1 MTSSTS
7 AYLLPEPSSSLLGAK
22 SILIKQSSPAMLHP
36 LHHQFQHSFH
46 RPPPSL
52 PSYAHHHH
60 QQQMMKSMPTNDS
73 FHSLTVTNLNNGNS
87 LNSNNNP
94 SVLTTNNNNNNNNN
108 HNDDISGSLNGHS
121 LSQSMESIN
130 NIGLQDD
137 EVRTLFVSGLPMDAK
152 PRELY
157 LLFRGFKGYE
167 GSLLKVTNKN
177 GKNLSPVGF
186 VTFASRVDAETA
198 KQELTGVRFDPDLP
212 ATLRLEFAKS
222 NTKVQKPKHPAQN
235 PLSNATQ
242 QYIQIPQELG
252 TAFFP
257 TESWGQPLAFDL
269 ASAGLH
275 HQALLHTALHGPP
288 MGMGHPMH
296 GTAAMT
302 QLQQSNQAVAVANG
316 QMNGGC
322 STLFLTGIPEHDF
335 KNMSF
340 ALPGKAL

>member
-1 MTSSTS
+1 MEPVILNGDTNNSGSSTD
-7 AYLLPEPSSSLLGAK
+7 PSHCYK
-22 SILIKQSSPAMLHP
+22 
-36 LHHQFQHSFH
+36 
-46 RPPPSL
+46 
-52 PSYAHHHH
+52 
-60 QQQMMKSMPTNDS
+60 MKSSTDE
-73 FHSLTVTNLNNGNS
+73 LN
-87 LNSNNNP
+87 
-94 SVLTTNNNNNNNNN
+94 
-108 HNDDISGSLNGHS
+108 
-121 LSQSMESIN
+121 
-130 NIGLQDD
+130 

-222 NTKVQKPKHPAQN
+222 NTKVQKPKHPNQN
-235 PLSNATQ
+235 QLTAATQ
-242 QYIQIPQELG
+242 QFIQIPQELG
-252 TAFFP
+252 AAFFP
-257 TESWGQPLAFDL
+257 TEAWGQPLTFDL
-269 ASAGLH
+269 GPAGLH
-275 HQALLHTALHGPP
+275 HPALLHTALHGPP
-288 MGMGHPMH
+288 MGLGHPMQ
-296 GTAAMT
+296 GTQGMT
-302 QLQQSNQAVAVANG
+302 QLQQSNVAVATNG

-322 STLFLTGIPEHDF
+322 STLFLTGFPEHDF

>member
-1 MTSSTS
+1 MASTSST
-7 AYLLPEPSSSLLGAK
+7 YLLPEPILGSK
-22 SILIKQSSPAMLHP
+22 SILIRQSSPTILHS
-36 LHHQFQHSFH
+36 HIVKSIHSNE
-46 RPPPSL
+46 
-52 PSYAHHHH
+52 
-60 QQQMMKSMPTNDS
+60 T
-73 FHSLTVTNLNNGNS
+73 FHSLPTN
-87 LNSNNNP
+87 
-94 SVLTTNNNNNNNNN
+94 
-108 HNDDISGSLNGHS
+108 HHDDSSS

-130 NIGLQDD
+130 NIGLTDD

-186 VTFASRVDAETA
+186 VTFANRVDAETA

-222 NTKVQKPKHPAQN
+222 NTKVQKPKHPMQT
-235 PLSNATQ
+235 PLTTTTQ
-242 QYIQIPQELG
+242 QFIQIPQELG
-252 TAFFP
+252 AAFFP
-257 TESWGQPLAFDL
+257 TEAWGQPLTFDL

-275 HQALLHTALHGPP
+275 HPALLHTALHGPP
-288 MGMGHPMH
+288 MGLTHP
-296 GTAAMT
+296 TANIG
-302 QLQQSNQAVAVANG
+302 QIQQSNPSITG
-316 QMNGGC
+316 QLNGGC
-322 STLFLTGIPEHDF
+322 STLFFTGIPEHDF

>member
-1 MTSSTS
+1 MASPSST
-7 AYLLPEPSSSLLGAK
+7 YLLPGTSSAIIGSK
-22 SILIKQSSPAMLHP
+22 SILINQSPSPTMFHP
-36 LHHQFQHSFH
+36 IHHQFH
-46 RPPPSL
+46 RPSP
-52 PSYAHHHH
+52 H
-60 QQQMMKSMPTNDS
+60 QQIVKNIPSHDT
-73 FHSLTVTNLNNGNS
+73 FHSLTVTNTQNN
-87 LNSNNNP
+87 
-94 SVLTTNNNNNNNNN
+94 TNNNE
-108 HNDDISGSLNGHS
+108 DSGSNGSNGHS

-130 NIGLQDD
+130 NIGLNDD

-186 VTFASRVDAETA
+186 VTFTNRADAETA

-222 NTKVQKPKHPAQN
+222 NTKVQKPKHLNHTQ
-235 PLSNATQ
+235 LSTPTQ

-257 TESWGQPLAFDL
+257 TEAWGQPLTFDL

-275 HQALLHTALHGPP
+275 HPALLHTALHGPP
-288 MGMGHPMH
+288 MNLSHQMP
-296 GTAAMT
+296 GTNGMT
-302 QLQQSNQAVAVANG
+302 QIQQTNQTVSITNG
-316 QMNGGC
+316 QC
-322 STLFLTGIPEHDF
+322 STLFVTGIPEHDF

>member
-1 MTSSTS
+1 MASSPST
-7 AYLLPEPSSSLLGAK
+7 YFLPGPQSTSSLLGSK
-22 SILIKQSSPAMLHP
+22 SILIKQS
-36 LHHQFQHSFH
+36 
-46 RPPPSL
+46 PPPMIHSV
-52 PSYAHHHH
+52 HH
-60 QQQMMKSMPTNDS
+60 QQQHQQQFQHPLHRPFISSHSHQQIMKSIPNNDT
-73 FHSLTVTNLNNGNS
+73 FHPLTVTNSNNGTS
-87 LNSNNNP
+87 LITANH
-94 SVLTTNNNNNNNNN
+94 NNNNNNNNN
-108 HNDDISGSLNGHS
+108 NDDNSGSGSNGHS

-130 NIGLQDD
+130 NIGLPDD

-186 VTFASRVDAETA
+186 VTFTNRVDAETA
-198 KQELTGVRFDPDLP
+198 KQELTGARFDPDLP

-222 NTKVQKPKHPAQN
+222 NTKVQKPKHSMQN
-235 PLSNATQ
+235 QMTTATQ
-242 QYIQIPQELG
+242 QFIQIPQELG
-252 TAFFP
+252 ATFFP
-257 TESWGQPLAFDL
+257 TEAWGQPLTFDL

-275 HQALLHTALHGPP
+275 HPALLHTALHGPP
-288 MGMGHPMH
+288 MNLGHPMQ
-296 GTAAMT
+296 GTQGMT
-302 QLQQSNQAVAVANG
+302 QMQQSNQTVTVTNG
-316 QMNGGC
+316 QLNGGC